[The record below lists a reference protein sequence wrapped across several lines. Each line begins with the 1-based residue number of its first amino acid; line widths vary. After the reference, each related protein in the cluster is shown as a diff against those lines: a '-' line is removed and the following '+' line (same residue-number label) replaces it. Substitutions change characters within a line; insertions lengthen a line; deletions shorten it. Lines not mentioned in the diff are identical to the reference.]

1 MKNLICKIFGR
12 KKQIKTNL
20 DWNNITHILIRPI
33 GTGIGDAVV
42 LSAVISQLKQ
52 TYPNCKIGVLTTD
65 RNNFIFTHTP
75 GVDICLEDKPL
86 TYLTQRKKW
95 QVFLDYRPTFT
106 TRNIICDYFLAP
118 SYTICF
124 EKTAKKH
131 YSPKTIHNY
140 DFYIPKLA
148 AAHLSKSLTLT
159 PFAKYINAENPN
171 YNLTAPST
179 EQIETVHKWFAY
191 DKLNVLI
198 SPLGSDRALDK
209 TLLTQVINELEKEYS
224 VNFISP
230 SEKEYYP
237 LKAKQITYT
246 GKMALE
252 TFIALCH
259 QVDFIITV
267 DTSTV
272 HIACAYKKPFVA
284 IYSGYDDNFNLFSPL
299 KQENVY
305 AVRSATKANKPVKKI
320 DNWQAEEVIKYSK
333 MCLSNINLSN
343 IKR

>member
-12 KKQIKTNL
+12 KKQTKINI
-20 DWNNITHILIRPI
+20 DWKNIQSILIRPI

-42 LSAVISQLKQ
+42 LSSVIGQLKQ

-75 GVDICLEDKPL
+75 GVDICLEDKPS
-86 TYLTQRKKW
+86 TYFLQSKKW

-106 TRNIICDYFLAP
+106 TKNIICDYFLAP
-118 SYTICF
+118 SYIICF

-131 YSPKTIHNY
+131 YSSNTIHNY

-148 AAHLSKSLTLT
+148 AAHLSESLTLT

-171 YNLTAPST
+171 YNLTVPT
-179 EQIETVHKWFAY
+179 KEQIKTVHKWFID
-191 DKLNVLI
+191 DKINVLI
-198 SPLGSDRALDK
+198 CPLGSDRALDK

-224 VNFISP
+224 LNFIL
-230 SEKEYYP
+230 P
-237 LKAKQITYT
+237 LEEQRFPLTAKTITYT

-272 HIACAYKKPFVA
+272 HIACAYKKPFVS
-284 IYSGYDDNFNLFSPL
+284 IYSGYDDNFALFHPL

-305 AVRSATKANKPVKKI
+305 VARSATKSDKPVQKI
-320 DNWQAEEVIKYSK
+320 DNWPVEEVIKYSK
-333 MCLSNINLSN
+333 MYLSKL
-343 IKR
+343 KR

>member
-12 KKQIKTNL
+12 KKQTKINL
-20 DWNNITHILIRPI
+20 DWENIQSVLIRPI

-42 LSAVISQLKQ
+42 LSSVIGQLQQ
-52 TYPNCKIGVLTTD
+52 TYPNCKIGILTTE

-86 TYLTQRKKW
+86 TYFLQSKKW

-106 TRNIICDYFLAP
+106 TKNIICDYFLAP
-118 SYTICF
+118 YYTICF
-124 EKTAKKH
+124 EKTSKKH
-131 YSPKTIHNY
+131 YSAETVRNY
-140 DFYIPKLA
+140 NFYVPKLS
-148 AAHLSKSLTLT
+148 AAHLSESLTLT
-159 PFAKYINAENPN
+159 PFAKYINIENTN
-171 YNLTAPST
+171 YNLTVPAK
-179 EQIETVHKWFAY
+179 EQIKTVHKWFID
-191 DKLNVLI
+191 DKINVLI
-198 SPLGSDRALDK
+198 CPLGSDKILDK

-224 VNFISP
+224 LNFIL
-230 SEKEYYP
+230 P
-237 LKAKQITYT
+237 LEEQRFPLTAKTITYT

-272 HIACAYKKPFVA
+272 HIACAYKKPFVS
-284 IYSGYDDNFNLFSPL
+284 IYSGYDDGFALFHPL

-305 AVRSATKANKPVKKI
+305 VARSATKSDKPVQKI
-320 DNWQAEEVIKYSK
+320 DNWPSEEVIKYSK
-333 MCLSNINLSN
+333 MCLSK